1 MPKQEALQPDGFDS
15 LVYPNDMS
23 LDNFYPDCICF
34 TFFRRRGVSI
44 DTVKKAA
51 AAAWAPV
58 YNAFENSS
66 DLKSSEF
73 GKGLKEQID
82 RAFAKAGGKKKFKP
96 DDPRR
101 KEIIN
106 AATQAFIKDNG
117 TKMPAS
123 LLDLLKKS
131 LADAKGVF
139 AAEQV
144 PKRQLKR
151 TEQSKDK
158 IGSIYLNM
166 PNAIQFAEGANW
178 GGESLGFIGKMAK
191 DFIGGSPE
199 GSIMQ
204 GVKAKAAGHAGGIA
218 ASAIGVLPTLFTKL
232 GLPGGMFGA
241 GLAAATLGP
250 GLQKGAESA
259 LGVAQNPYMEMLF
272 SGVGFRKYSFDFI
285 LRPKSSPEIDTVVEI
300 IRMFRTYTKPRY
312 TEQGLDKHFM
322 DYPMEVG
329 IEFLTSI
336 AYGNKTFA
344 EQNYVNNP
352 YVPKIKNCVCDNVTT
367 NYTPQSV
374 WASHAAGAPVAIGLA
389 LSFQETELVM
399 ADDVFDLK
407 KGY

>member
-66 DLKSSEF
+66 DLKSDKF
-73 GKGLKEQID
+73 DKGLKEQINK
-82 RAFAKAGGKKKFKP
+82 ALEKAGGP
-96 DDPRR
+96 TGARR
-101 KEIIN
+101 KEIVT
-106 AATQAFIKDNG
+106 AATQAYIKDKG
-117 TKMPAS
+117 TKMPDS
-123 LLDLLKKS
+123 LLELIKNS
-131 LADAKGVF
+131 LSDAGNVF

-204 GVKAKAAGHAGGIA
+204 GAKAKAAGSAGGIA
-218 ASAIGVLPTLFTKL
+218 AAAVGVLPTLFTKL

-241 GLAAATLGP
+241 GLGAAALGP

-312 TEQGLDKHFM
+312 TEQGLKKHFM